1 MINKGVEGIKLEFS
15 FQLWDMKMKLF
26 EALTLKF
33 EKADWAR
40 NPEFGLIDTLLDTHP
55 ALLRIVEGDIMQGCK
70 QSDFGRQDTPSVEQ
84 IFRAA
89 LYKELKQLDY
99 RDLEYHQSDSR
110 ICAQFLKID
119 ELRPYSFQMYHKYIS
134 KIKAEN
140 LQRLLVSL
148 NTIAIKEGIEDL
160 EKLRQDSTVT
170 ETNIHYPTNNSLVW
184 DCIKE
189 SHRLLSQLEEEIAD
203 LNYRDYTLSAKR
215 IFYKINN
222 TKSGDKRVDLF
233 KKQLITFT
241 KCINQVA
248 NAIKKKNHCS
258 IMAMGIIA
266 ELEKVLPVMEQVYS
280 VTIRRELNNETVGN
294 ADKLFSIYEKHTDII
309 VKGSR
314 EVQFGHKINL
324 STGKS
329 NLILS
334 CEILKGN
341 PPDKILY
348 QSTLDKVISDYKI
361 IPRDSVTDG
370 GYATIENSIFAQ
382 QKGIINIVF
391 NKVVGSLQNITSSL
405 SMEKRLQKWR
415 SGIEANISNL
425 KRGFG
430 LHRCNWKGFD
440 HFCSKVMWSALGYN
454 IRVMTTALLQNV

>member
-1 MINKGVEGIKLEFS
+1 
-15 FQLWDMKMKLF
+15 MKLF

-33 EKADWAR
+33 EKPDWSR

-55 ALLRIVEGDIMQGCK
+55 ALLKIVEGDIIQGCK
-70 QSDFGRQDTPSVEQ
+70 QSEFGRQDTPSIEQ

-99 RDLEYHQSDSR
+99 RDLEYHQTDSR
-110 ICAQFLKID
+110 ICAQFVKLD
-119 ELRPYSFQMYHKYIS
+119 ELRPYSFQMYQKYIS
-134 KIKAEN
+134 KIKEEN
-140 LQRLLVSL
+140 LQQLLVSI
-148 NTIAIKEGIEDL
+148 NRIAIEEGLEDVS
-160 EKLRQDSTVT
+160 KLRQDSTVV

-184 DCIKE
+184 DCIRE
-189 SHRLLSQLEEEIAD
+189 SDRLLSQLKEEIKD
-203 LNYRDYTLSAKR
+203 LNYRDYTVSAKR
-215 IFYKINN
+215 IYYKINN

-241 KCINQVA
+241 KCINQVVH
-248 NAIKKKNHCS
+248 AIKKKNRCNL
-258 IMAMGIIA
+258 MALGILGT
-266 ELEKVLPVMEQVYS
+266 LEKLLPVLQQIYS
-280 VTIRRELNNETVGN
+280 VAQMKEINNEMVQN
-294 ADKLFSIYEKHTDII
+294 ARKLFSIYEQHTYII

-314 EVQFGHKINL
+314 EVKFGHKINL

-334 CEILKGN
+334 CEVLKGN
-341 PPDKILY
+341 PPDKILFET
-348 QSTLDKVISDYKI
+348 TLNKVIADYNI

-370 GYATIENSIFAQ
+370 GYATIANSIFAQ

-391 NKVVGSLQNITSSL
+391 NKVVGSLQNIVSSAN
-405 SMEKRLQKWR
+405 MEKRLQKWR

-430 LHRCNWKGFD
+430 LNRCNWKGFN
-440 HFCSKVMWSALGYN
+440 HFCSKVLWSVIGYN
-454 IRVMTTALLQNV
+454 IRVMTAAVLEQIE